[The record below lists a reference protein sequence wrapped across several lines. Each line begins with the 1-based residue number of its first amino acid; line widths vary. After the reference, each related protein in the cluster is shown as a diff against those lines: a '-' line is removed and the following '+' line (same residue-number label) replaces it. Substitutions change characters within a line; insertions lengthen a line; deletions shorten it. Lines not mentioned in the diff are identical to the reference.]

1 MQISDSCLRKSGA
14 ELAYTLSKII
24 IAKNSFP
31 DRGFSAVANLIYL
44 LKAVELMYKTAFHFN
59 LGAEGLFV

>member
-31 DRGFSAVANLIYL
+31 DRVFSAVANLIYL
-44 LKAVELMYKTAFHFN
+44 LKAVECTKPPSILI
-59 LGAEGLFV
+59 